1 MVDNG
6 CKRTKKY
13 NVYSKTGGHSN
24 AVLLSKE
31 VLRYVYCR
39 CRLPSGKIV
48 WLCKEHQAYQHVVKL
63 STGSTGGSYT
73 LKKVLHKEDKL
84 LMNLILESGIYKK
97 LKNIKTVGKVGA
109 RI

>member
-1 MVDNG
+1 
-6 CKRTKKY
+6 
-13 NVYSKTGGHSN
+13 
-24 AVLLSKE
+24 
-31 VLRYVYCR
+31 
-39 CRLPSGKIV
+39 
-48 WLCKEHQAYQHVVKL
+48 VVKL